1 MILKALL
8 LLAVAFALYWTIK
21 TKKIF
26 PAIITL
32 GMIVGVLLTL
42 FLSKT
47 VENSGIYVYMGFVA
61 LAFIYS
67 FTVKD
72 TKIGSRI
79 IIALMSAS
87 IFTYWLWVVNHWHGN
102 EMLAPILVL
111 VVGLAAILGKAKLKM
126 ELGFLTILTVD
137 AILIII
143 EHLLKAT

>member
-8 LLAVAFALYWTIK
+8 LLALAFALYWTFI
-21 TKKIF
+21 TKKIL

-47 VENSGIYVYMGFVA
+47 VENRGIYVYMGFVA
-61 LAFIYS
+61 LAFLYS
-67 FTVKD
+67 FLAKD

-87 IFTYWLWVVNHWHGN
+87 IFTYWLCVVNHWHGN

-111 VVGLAAILGKAKLKM
+111 LVGLAAIIGKANLKK
-126 ELGFLTILTVD
+126 ELGFLTILAVD

-143 EHLLKAT
+143 EHLLKAN